1 MMKRYMKFGLVV
13 VVLGLSSMATRVW
26 GAETVRTA
34 EGPRERAGGRQ
45 AIRNAPLLERPNRP
59 GHFYGNTVRRVN
71 ERRG

>member
-1 MMKRYMKFGLVV
+1 MIRRCMKFGLVV